1 MSESPSF
8 DFDAEMSRMHVDIDA
23 WMKVSARLLSSS
35 VYVLARIETTDDGS
49 PSPVLIAIEDPEGP
63 VLPVFTSEDGIKS
76 VIDARPELPES
87 YVRVPCS
94 ELFAAVVETR
104 VLLNPYHPFARMIS
118 PEEVATLVKEY
129 KSSLS

>member
-1 MSESPSF
+1 MDETPSF
-8 DFDAEMSRMHVDIDA
+8 DFDGEMSRMHAEDA
-23 WMKVSARLLSSS
+23 VWQRVAAELLSSS
-35 VYVLARIETTDDGS
+35 VFVLARIETADDGS
-49 PSPVLIAIEDPEGP
+49 RSPVLIAIEDPEGP

-94 ELFAAVVETR
+94 DLFAAVVETR

-118 PEEVATLVKEY
+118 PEEVAVLVSEHRN
-129 KSSLS
+129 SLS